1 MREGPP
7 PRPVRVMLVED
18 NSQVRR
24 AVASLLN
31 ASGDLQVCGEVA
43 TVAKAGPVA
52 EATHPDVVIVD
63 LRLPDGSGVDASRDA
78 RAAHPAARVLLLTS
92 VSEDEAL
99 LASVLAGASGFL
111 VKQLLGNDLVGSVRA
126 VADGETLIDPAA
138 GTAALERL
146 QPCGEAGGADG
157 RILALV
163 GKGRTNRQISDELH
177 LEEEAVRSRV
187 ASMAA
192 TLGAGRSRRNP
203 PSPAGSARPGD
214 VRDVRVPLPGRRVP
228 TI

>member
-1 MREGPP
+1 MEWFRRRVQDGAMGAG

-18 NSQVRR
+18 NPQVRR

-43 TVAKAGPVA
+43 TVAEAQPVA
-52 EATHPDVVIVD
+52 EATDPDVVIVD
-63 LRLPDGSGVDASRDA
+63 LRLPDGSGVDASRDVQTA
-78 RAAHPAARVLLLTS
+78 RPAARVLLLTS
-92 VSEDEAL
+92 ASEDEAL

-126 VADGETLIDPAA
+126 VADGGTLIEPSA
-138 GTAALERL
+138 GAAALERL
-146 QPCGEAGGADG
+146 QSCGEAAGDDG
-157 RILALV
+157 RILNLV
-163 GKGRTNRQISDELH
+163 GEGRTNRQISDELC

-192 TLGAGRSRRNP
+192 TLGARGSRRN
-203 PSPAGSARPGD
+203 
-214 VRDVRVPLPGRRVP
+214 L
-228 TI
+228 